1 MARVETTRLG
11 INMPTEL
18 MKRLEDYASRMNIS
32 KTSAVCVLIS
42 QGLDNQKVIDSM
54 SDLLRYYENQNK

>member
-42 QGLDNQKVIDSM
+42 QALDNQKVIDSM